1 MSALTHFTVSEG
13 VAALAPSAYAL
24 FDTSSQTGIVGWP
37 QVVMS
42 LTRTVVKMEE
52 KARHADTA
60 ALDRMIDIARGL
72 VPVDTGRLLSGIGG
86 ENYDDYSEFRA
97 SAVHETGNTAD
108 YARFVEFGTRAGER
122 GRGRKSLRSRAE
134 FPSIPTA
141 RTRHSCGEEPPRSK
155 PGVPFAPI
163 PARRRGRS
171 SSRRPIKCSA
181 TAPATPKAGV
191 TTRRAARAS
200 NDRRPC
206 LQKRANR
213 LSIGVPAV
221 TALIGERLWDEMPQ
235 NPGRAAEAPIS
246 PWAFVG
252 PIAATRIEPEMW
264 QLRVRLYAASTKP
277 GRDEAWTVM
286 DALTDAIENSLLT
299 LPAPYGQQQA
309 AWIMLGG
316 DVIDPLN
323 PKLVYCDI
331 SAVVAG

>member
-1 MSALTHFTVSEG
+1 MIAAHVYKNALI
-13 VAALAPSAYAL
+13 AY
-24 FDTSSQTGIVGWP
+24 
-37 QVVMS
+37 
-42 LTRTVVKMEE
+42 
-52 KARHADTA
+52 
-60 ALDRMIDIARGL
+60 
-72 VPVDTGRLLSGIGG
+72 LL
-86 ENYDDYSEFRA
+86 
-97 SAVHETGNTAD
+97 
-108 YARFVEFGTRAGER
+108 
-122 GRGRKSLRSRAE
+122 
-134 FPSIPTA
+134 
-141 RTRHSCGEEPPRSK
+141 
-155 PGVPFAPI
+155 
-163 PARRRGRS
+163 
-171 SSRRPIKCSA
+171 
-181 TAPATPKAGV
+181 
-191 TTRRAARAS
+191 
-200 NDRRPC
+200 
-206 LQKRANR
+206 
-213 LSIGVPAV
+213 GVPAV